1 MQDKK
6 ANRSLV
12 PFIKR
17 FFSSL
22 TDNQQ
27 VIELAVAI
35 QQNLELGH
43 TALCYDEL
51 IEDNVISKDGQSGYI
66 VVNNGLAGFRRFFN
80 LEKHIANDFLNSS
93 VIPLKNNQVKLAIK
107 EVLYICNLLTPD
119 GLDLQWQA
127 CLSSLGHTRFILDG
141 GPGTGKTTTVI
152 RLMLLALKLNPK
164 CQIALSAPTGKAAN
178 RMMQSINQG
187 LSGINLD
194 ERSMQQMQQAAKTI
208 HRLLGYNHETNKLNY
223 NSTNPL
229 PYDLVIIDES
239 SMLDVNMTNSLIL
252 ALKPTAQLILIGDKN
267 QLPAVDAGNIFADLC
282 VLLKQEQE
290 VDLFSFYNQEN
301 PKKPPLINFVE
312 LTQNYRFQH
321 DSIIAQLCRC
331 IIERKFNSLIAL
343 QSDNNFALHYP
354 QNKKEK
360 QLLLNKWYEDI
371 KATET
376 CMLLSPVNFG
386 SNSVNELNELAK
398 KIKYKNAGLHHNM
411 PIMVTKNDYTL
422 GLFNGDI
429 GVLKKL
435 NGMWVVP
442 FVIEGKE
449 VDINLEAINGWVDA
463 NAISIHKSQGSEYD
477 HVLIALP
484 DDNEL
489 EILSNTLLYT
499 AISRAKKSI
508 TIWSKDTILSKT
520 INSNMQRTTFL
531 KKYKIIEKKS

>member
-43 TALCYDEL
+43 TALRYDEP
-51 IEDNVISKDGQSGYI
+51 IEDKVISHDGQSGYI

-93 VIPLKNNQVKLAIK
+93 VILLDNKQVKLAIA
-107 EVLYICNLLTPD
+107 EVVQICNLSTPD

-152 RLMLLALKLNPK
+152 RLMLLALQLNHK

-178 RMMQSINQG
+178 RMIQSISQG
-187 LSGINLD
+187 LGGISLD
-194 ERSMQQMQQAAKTI
+194 EHSMQQLQKPAKTI
-208 HRLLGYNHETNKLNY
+208 HRLLGYNHETNKLKY

-239 SMLDVNMTNSLIL
+239 SMLDVTMSDSLLL
-252 ALKPTAQLILIGDKN
+252 ALKPTAQLVLIGDKN
-267 QLPAVDAGNIFADLC
+267 QLPAVEAGSIFSDLC
-282 VLLKQEQE
+282 HLLSQNQGI
-290 VDLFSFYNQEN
+290 DLYKYYSQEN
-301 PKKPPLINFVE
+301 DETPQSTNYVE
-312 LTQNYRFQH
+312 LIQNYRFQH
-321 DSIIAQLCRC
+321 DSIIAQLCQC

-343 QSDNNFALHYP
+343 QSDNNFALYNP

-360 QLLLNKWYEDI
+360 QHLLSRWYEGI
-371 KATET
+371 KETET

-386 SNSVNELNELAK
+386 SNSVNELNEMAK
-398 KIKYKNAGLHHNM
+398 KINYNNAGLHNNM

-429 GVLKKL
+429 GNLKKR
-435 NGMWVVP
+435 NGIWVVP

-449 VDINLEAINGWVDA
+449 IEINLEAINGWVDA

-489 EILSNTLLYT
+489 EILTNALLYT

-508 TIWSKDTILSKT
+508 TLWSKDTILSKT

-531 KKYKIIEKKS
+531 KKYKRIEKKS

>member
-1 MQDKK
+1 MQDKQT
-6 ANRSLV
+6 NRSLV
-12 PFIKR
+12 PFIRR
-17 FFSSL
+17 FFSTL
-22 TDNQQ
+22 TDNVQ
-27 VIELAVAI
+27 VIELAIAI
-35 QQNLELGH
+35 QQNIELGH
-43 TALCYDEL
+43 TALPYDEP
-51 IEDNVISKDGQSGYI
+51 IEDITISHDGQNGYI
-66 VVNNGLAGFRRFFN
+66 VINNGLAGFRRFFN

-93 VIPLKNNQVKLAIK
+93 VIPLENKRVKSAIE
-107 EVLYICNLLTPD
+107 EVLQICHLPKPD
-119 GLDLQWQA
+119 DMDLQWQA
-127 CLSSLGHTRFILDG
+127 CLSSLSHNRFILDG

-152 RLMLLALKLNPK
+152 RLMLLALKLNPE

-187 LSGINLD
+187 LVGINLD

-239 SMLDVNMTNSLIL
+239 SMLDVNMTSSLL
-252 ALKPTAQLILIGDKN
+252 HALKPRAQLILIGDKN
-267 QLPAVDAGNIFADLC
+267 QLPAVEAGNVFADLC
-282 VLLKQEQE
+282 VLLKQKQE
-290 VDLFSFYNQEN
+290 VDLFSFYNQEHQKQ
-301 PKKPPLINFVE
+301 PTSANFVE
-312 LTQNYRFQH
+312 LTQNYRFQS
-321 DSIIAQLCRC
+321 DSIIAQLCQCVIQR
-331 IIERKFNSLIAL
+331 EVNSLIAL
-343 QSDNNFALHYP
+343 QSDKNFALHNP

-360 QLLLNKWYEDI
+360 QHLLSTWYEGI
-371 KATET
+371 EESET
-376 CMLLSPVNFG
+376 HMLLSPVNYG

-398 KIKYKNAGLHHNM
+398 KINYKNAGLNHNM

-429 GVLKKL
+429 GNLKKR
-435 NGMWVVP
+435 NGTWVVP

-489 EILSNTLLYT
+489 EILTNALLYT

-508 TIWSKDTILSKT
+508 TLWSKGSILSKT

-531 KKYKIIEKKS
+531 KKYKRIEKKS